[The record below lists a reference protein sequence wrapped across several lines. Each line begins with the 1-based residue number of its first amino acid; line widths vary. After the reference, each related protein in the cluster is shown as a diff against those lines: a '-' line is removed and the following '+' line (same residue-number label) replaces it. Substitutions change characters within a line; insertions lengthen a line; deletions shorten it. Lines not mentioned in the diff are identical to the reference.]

1 MLAGLLLVEPAR
13 LSQAIA
19 QVPLLQ
25 DDRFAGLQWT
35 FVRIRYSA
43 FTVDSRYRLDYWGEP
58 WAIDAPAAEQNLSR
72 RLRTATAIE
81 VNDPIVLTLDDPK
94 LWDQALDLH
103 RRAGQ
108 PAAARQ
114 RGVDPARVPAARRH
128 ADASTTSTARTSGT
142 TSRRR

>member
-1 MLAGLLLVEPAR
+1 MIRPAALVVAGTIAGLLLIEPAR

-19 QVPLLQ
+19 QVPSLH
-25 DDRFAGLQWT
+25 DERFAGLQWT

-43 FTVDSRYRLDYWGEP
+43 FTVDARYRLDYWGEP

-94 LWDQALDLH
+94 LWDH
-103 RRAGQ
+103 G
-108 PAAARQ
+108 
-114 RGVDPARVPAARRH
+114 
-128 ADASTTSTARTSGT
+128 
-142 TSRRR
+142 